1 MPGMIKFM
9 ACCGLF
15 GLLMAVA
22 PVAAESPAGWYADGE
37 RLVAERRAGYRDIRP
52 ARNVILF
59 VGDGLSLATV
69 AAARI
74 LEGQLRGESGEE
86 NLLSFERFPHL
97 ALAKTYNTNQQT
109 PDSAG
114 TMTAMT
120 TGVKSFAGAIAVDQL
135 ARRGDCA
142 SAQER
147 ERVTVLDLAS
157 LGGMGTGVVTNTRI
171 THATPAA
178 LFARSPERRWES
190 DSGVPAS
197 ASEQGCVDIAVQMI
211 EYDIGGGI
219 DVIFGGG
226 RRALLPAVKPDPEY
240 RSVRGHRAD
249 GRNLL
254 TEWQERHPDGR
265 YVWNLEQFKNLSLGS
280 DGPILGL
287 FEPGHMQYEH
297 DRRDDQAGEPSLAEM
312 TRAALK
318 ILNESENGFFLMVE
332 GGRIDHAHHVNNAW
346 RALTETIA
354 FADAVRVAGELT
366 DSEETL
372 IIVTSDHGHALT
384 FGNYGERGNPVMG
397 LAVRPG
403 DGPPEDRLMRDTA
416 GVPLTVLKYASGP
429 GYRGGQ
435 RPDYARVVPE
445 HPDFVQE
452 GTVNLRSSAHSGED
466 VPVYATGP
474 GAEPLHG
481 VIEQHVIFHA
491 MIQAVP
497 VLAETAGQVMNEEG
511 LPDWRKLRELN
522 DQRWRQPPCALAPML
537 TPGDC

>member
-9 ACCGLF
+9 ACCGLL

-86 NLLSFERFPHL
+86 NLLSFEHFPHL

-120 TGVKSFAGAIAVDQL
+120 TGVKSFAGAIAVDQM

-142 SAQER
+142 SAQGR
-147 ERVTVLDLAS
+147 ERATVLDLAS
-157 LGGMGTGVVTNTRI
+157 LAGMGTGVVTNTRI

-226 RRALLPAVKPDPEY
+226 RRAFLPDAMFDPEY

-265 YVWNLEQFKNLSLGS
+265 YIWNLEQFEDLSFGS
-280 DGPILGL
+280 RGPVLGL
-287 FEPGHMQYEH
+287 FEPGHMQYEY
-297 DRRDDQAGEPSLAEM
+297 DRPNDRAGEPSLAEM
-312 TRAALK
+312 TRAAIH
-318 ILNESENGFFLMVE
+318 ILNESGSGFFLMIE

-346 RALTETIA
+346 RALTDTIA
-354 FADAVRVAGELT
+354 FADAVRVAEELT

-372 IIVTSDHGHALT
+372 IIVTSDHGHALN

-435 RPDYARVVPE
+435 RPDYGRVVPE

-466 VPVYATGP
+466 VPVYSTGP
-474 GAEPLHG
+474 GAEILHG
-481 VIEQHVIFHA
+481 VIEQNVIFHA
-491 MIQAVP
+491 MVQAVP
-497 VLAETAGQVMNEEG
+497 VLAETAGTLINEEG
-511 LPDWRKLRELN
+511 LPDWHKLRELN
-522 DQRWRQPPCALAPML
+522 DQRWLQTSCALTTLL
-537 TPGDC
+537 TLGDC